1 MADAAEH
8 LERTTTDKE
17 DGHFQDSNGDL
28 MVIFFKK
35 FKCCHYDLVVTYI
48 VFCQIVQ
55 QCEMFLS
62 IVEKIHM
69 FSQPCCTI
77 RSMRPIYRILGNSN
91 SNYFLLMMV
100 LEELWNWY
108 VNIKLVWWLACFNS
122 SLTSD
127 MIFFIPRIIIIH
139 IWSSLLVHERRCHQ
153 CWSISIVNGGILAW
167 HVEI

>member
-1 MADAAEH
+1 MLRQVPQLH
-8 LERTTTDKE
+8 IKGGKRLQLLGFHWWLMLLNIWSGQPLIKR
-17 DGHFQDSNGDL
+17 
-28 MVIFFKK
+28 MVISR
-35 FKCCHYDLVVTYI
+35 I
-48 VFCQIVQ
+48 QM
-55 QCEMFLS
+55 CEMFLS

-69 FSQPCCTI
+69 FSQHCCTI

-100 LEELWNWY
+100 LEELWNW
-108 VNIKLVWWLACFNS
+108 
-122 SLTSD
+122 
-127 MIFFIPRIIIIH
+127 IIIIH